1 MIKLFRRKSKNK
13 EVQKVATMFAILD
26 TFARQGLIYW
36 KAKDK
41 MLLIEESLATIKI
54 AEGMF
59 GFQRFLDQVAAW
71 QNYQLISEAYEARR
85 IDIEVKA
92 VREAQKKS
100 SVKLS
105 DADIQRIRQNA
116 RANMPEIDP
125 DKLATVH
132 EFDILVIR
140 ATTISRDT
148 ATEEGGTLLALGHY
162 DGRKVEMAIYEDI
175 KDTIIGGGEERRSSR
190 P

>member
-1 MIKLFRRKSKNK
+1 MWNLFKKKNRQQR
-13 EVQKVATMFAILD
+13 EVRDLSTTFAILN

-41 MLLIEESLATIKI
+41 MLLIEESLATIKL

-85 IDIEVKA
+85 IDIEAKA

-105 DADIQRIRQNA
+105 DADITRIRQNA
-116 RANMPEIDP
+116 RASMPEIDP
-125 DKLATVH
+125 SKLATVH

-140 ATTISRDT
+140 ATAPSRDAAT
-148 ATEEGGTLLALGHY
+148 AADGTLLALGHY
-162 DGRKVEMAIYEDI
+162 DGKQVEMAMYDDI
-175 KDTIIGGGEERRSSR
+175 KDTILGGGEEKKG
-190 P
+190 